1 MAGSLLL
8 LSLVLYWPIT
18 SHDFLSYD
26 DPDYVTANAQVQQGL
41 GWQGLKWACSA
52 IVSCNWHPLTMLS
65 HMLDCQLFGLKPWG
79 HHLSSL
85 LIHAVTSVLV
95 FVWLQQ
101 MTGAA
106 WRSLFVAA
114 LFAVHPLHVESVAWV
129 AERKDLLSG
138 FFGVLT
144 LWAYARYVKGEVR
157 SPRSEVRRTGEDA
170 SRTTHH
176 ASRFTFHV
184 SRYYLLALCFFVLGL
199 MSKPMLVTWPFVLLL
214 LDYWPLGRFGLQAD
228 SGPPSTRKWQIV
240 NRILWE
246 KAPFFLIAA
255 VFSVVTLLVQKHGGA
270 VKAAQDFPLDVRCA
284 NALVSYC
291 RYLGKLLW
299 PTGLAV
305 YYPHPQHWPLGLVL
319 LAGGLLLGISVL
331 LFAQRRRAPFLLVGW
346 LWFCGTLVP
355 VIGLVQV
362 GRQAMAD
369 RYSYLPSLGAFIL
382 VVWGAYALTGSRRG
396 LASNSAPKPQTAG
409 QEDGGWKM
417 EDGGEGAAV
426 ALHPPSSIFY
436 SRAERYPFDRQNRC
450 DLAALSVAG
459 AAAVVACLALTRV
472 QLGYWQDSEAL
483 FRHALDVTQD
493 NYLAHNSLGTALDS
507 KGRNEEAA
515 THYREALRLRPS
527 YAEAHYNLGN
537 ELARQG
543 KVDEAIGH
551 FGEALRLAPGY
562 AEAHYNLGLALAGK
576 GQVDDAI
583 SHFQAAVSLKP
594 EYADA
599 HFNLGLLFAR
609 QGQTA
614 SAIAHFQAA
623 IRLKP
628 TDADAHNYLGLTLAR
643 AGQMAAAVIEYQ
655 EAIRLKPDYA
665 EAQANLKRALGSSL
679 PPSAR

>member
-18 SHDFLSYD
+18 SHGFLSYD
-26 DPDYVTANAQVQQGL
+26 DPDYVTANAQVQRGL
-41 GWQGLKWACSA
+41 GWQGLKWASSA
-52 IVSCNWHPLTMLS
+52 LVSCNWHPLTMLS
-65 HMLDCQLFGLKPWG
+65 HMLDCHLFGLEPWG

-85 LIHAVTSVLV
+85 LVHALTSVLV

-170 SRTTHH
+170 SRITHH

-214 LDYWPLGRFGLQAD
+214 LDYWPLRRFGLQAD
-228 SGPPSTRKWQIV
+228 FGPPSTRKWQIV
-240 NRILWE
+240 NHLLLE
-246 KAPFFLIAA
+246 KVPFFLVAT

-270 VKAAQDFPLDVRCA
+270 VQAAQDFPLEVRCA
-284 NALVSYC
+284 NGLVSYC
-291 RYLGKLLW
+291 RYLGKLLC

-305 YYPHPQHWPLGLVL
+305 YYPHPQHWPLGLVV
-319 LAGGLLLGISVL
+319 LAGGMLLGVSVL

-382 VVWGAYALTGSRRG
+382 VVWGACAVAGSRRG
-396 LASNSAPKPQTAG
+396 L
-409 QEDGGWKM
+409 
-417 EDGGEGAAV
+417 
-426 ALHPPSSIFY
+426 
-436 SRAERYPFDRQNRC
+436 C
-450 DLAALSVAG
+450 ALSVFG
-459 AAAVVACLALTRV
+459 AAAVAACMILTRV
-472 QLGYWQDSEAL
+472 QLGYWHDSEAL

-507 KGRNEEAA
+507 KGRNEEAT

-543 KVDEAIGH
+543 QVDEAIGH

-583 SHFQAAVSLKP
+583 SHFQAVVSLKP

-643 AGQMAAAVIEYQ
+643 AGQMEAAVTEYQ
-655 EAIRLKPDYA
+655 EALRLKPDYA
-665 EAQANLKRALGSSL
+665 EAQANLMRALGSSL